1 MIQDDI
7 TELRRRVGGGKYLLT
22 RCVAER
28 AKQLQNGAVPLEKA
42 SSANSISVAIEEIV
56 AGKVSFHFAKGK
68 ALKLS
73 NKASRK
79 STKKSK

>member
-28 AKQLQNGAVPLEKA
+28 AKQLQNGAIPLA
-42 SSANSISVAIEEIV
+42 QANSTNSISVAIQEIV
-56 AGKVSFHFAKGK
+56 KGKVVFNFAEGK
-68 ALKLS
+68 KLKLS
-73 NKASRK
+73 NKSNARANK
-79 STKKSK
+79 

>member
-28 AKQLQNGAVPLEKA
+28 AKQLQNGALPLAEA
-42 SSANSISVAIEEIV
+42 NSPNSISVAIQEIV
-56 AGKVSFHFAKGK
+56 KGKVVFNFADGK
-68 ALKLS
+68 ELKLS
-73 NKASRK
+73 NKSNAKANR
-79 STKKSK
+79 

>member
-28 AKQLQNGAVPLEKA
+28 AKQLQNGAVPLAEA
-42 SSANSISVAIEEIV
+42 NSANSISVAIQEIV
-56 AGKVSFHFAKGK
+56 QGNVSFNFTEGK
-68 ALKLS
+68 ELKLS
-73 NKASRK
+73 NKSNAKANR
-79 STKKSK
+79 

>member
-28 AKQLQNGAVPLEKA
+28 AKQLQNGAVPLAEA
-42 SSANSISVAIEEIV
+42 NSTNSISVAIQEIV
-56 AGKVSFHFAKGK
+56 KGNVAFNFTDGKE
-68 ALKLS
+68 LNLS
-73 NKASRK
+73 NKTNAK
-79 STKKSK
+79 ATK

>member
-28 AKQLQNGAVPLEKA
+28 AKQLQNGAVPLAEA
-42 SSANSISVAIEEIV
+42 NSTNSISVAIQEIV
-56 AGKVSFHFAKGK
+56 KGNVAFNFADGKE
-68 ALKLS
+68 LNLS
-73 NKASRK
+73 NKRNAK
-79 STKKSK
+79 ATN

>member
-28 AKQLQNGAVPLEKA
+28 AKQLQNGAVPLAE
-42 SSANSISVAIEEIV
+42 ANSTNSVSVAIQEIV
-56 AGKVSFHFAKGK
+56 QGNVAFSFAAGKE
-68 ALKLS
+68 LNLS
-73 NKASRK
+73 NKRNVKA
-79 STKKSK
+79 TK

>member
-28 AKQLQNGAVPLEKA
+28 AKQLQNGAVPLAEEN
-42 SSANSISVAIEEIV
+42 STNSISVAIQEIV
-56 AGKVSFHFAKGK
+56 KGNVAFNFADGKE
-68 ALKLS
+68 LNLS
-73 NKASRK
+73 NKTNAK
-79 STKKSK
+79 ATK

>member
-28 AKQLQNGAVPLEKA
+28 AKQLQNGAVPLAEA
-42 SSANSISVAIEEIV
+42 NSANSISVAIQEIV
-56 AGKVSFHFAKGK
+56 KGNVSFNFTDGK
-68 ALKLS
+68 ELKLS
-73 NKASRK
+73 NKVNSKA
-79 STKKSK
+79 TK

>member
-28 AKQLQNGAVPLEKA
+28 AKQLQNGALPLAEA
-42 SSANSISVAIEEIV
+42 NSSNSISVAIQEIV
-56 AGKVSFHFAKGK
+56 KGKVVFNFADGK
-68 ALKLS
+68 ELKLS
-73 NKASRK
+73 NKSNAKANR
-79 STKKSK
+79 

>member
-28 AKQLQNGAVPLEKA
+28 AKQLQNGAVPLAEA
-42 SSANSISVAIEEIV
+42 NSTNSISVAIQEIV
-56 AGKVSFHFAKGK
+56 KGNVAFNFADGKE
-68 ALKLS
+68 LNLS
-73 NKASRK
+73 NKRNAK
-79 STKKSK
+79 ATK

>member
-28 AKQLQNGAVPLEKA
+28 AKQLQNGAVPLAEA
-42 SSANSISVAIEEIV
+42 NSTNSISIAIQEIV
-56 AGKVSFHFAKGK
+56 QGNVAFNFADGKE
-68 ALKLS
+68 LNLS
-73 NKASRK
+73 NKSNARANR
-79 STKKSK
+79 

>member
-28 AKQLQNGAVPLEKA
+28 AKQLQNGAVPLAKA
-42 SSANSISVAIEEIV
+42 NSANSISIAIQEIV
-56 AGKVSFHFAKGK
+56 QGNVSFNFSDGK
-68 ALKLS
+68 ELNLS
-73 NKASRK
+73 NKSNAK
-79 STKKSK
+79 ANQ

>member
-28 AKQLQNGAVPLEKA
+28 ARQLQNGAVPLAEA
-42 SSANSISVAIEEIV
+42 NSPNSISVAIQEIV
-56 AGKVSFHFAKGK
+56 SGKVSFNFE
-68 ALKLS
+68 
-73 NKASRK
+73 NE
-79 STKKSK
+79 KKSSAKSSK

>member
-28 AKQLQNGAVPLEKA
+28 AKQLQNGAVPLAEA
-42 SSANSISVAIEEIV
+42 NSSNSISIAIQEIV
-56 AGKVSFHFAKGK
+56 KGNVAFNFTEGKE
-68 ALKLS
+68 LKLS
-73 NKASRK
+73 NKSNAK
-79 STKKSK
+79 ANK